1 MSTTFPSIEAP
12 ARLPNVDEAYS
23 PWPYFEDDEIEAAVA
38 VLRSGKV
45 NYWTG
50 TEGKRFEEEF
60 GEFIG
65 CRYAIAVANGTV
77 ALELALRALG
87 IGPGDE
93 VITTSRTFIASAS
106 SIIAVGAR
114 PVFADVDLDSQNLTA
129 ASVKAVLTAATRAII
144 PVHLAG
150 WPCEMDELMELA
162 SEHGLHVIED
172 CAQAQGATYKGRS
185 TGSIGDIGAFSFCQD
200 KNMTTAGEGGMVTTN
215 REDLWRS
222 MWAYKDHGKSFQT
235 VYESIHAPGYRWL
248 HESFGTNWR
257 LSEVQSAVGRVAL
270 RKLPRWIDIREQ
282 HAARLMEGLGQHAA
296 LRVPKRP
303 SHIRHANYKC
313 YAFVR
318 SECLAPGW
326 SRDRIA
332 MEIAALGVPCG
343 SGSCSEVYLEKAFP
357 GDMRPRERLHN
368 AKFLGES
375 SLMFQVHPTLKSHHI
390 DRACEVI
397 SVVMRRATQS

>member
-1 MSTTFPSIEAP
+1 MLATFPSIEAP
-12 ARLPNVDEAYS
+12 THRPEASEVYP
-23 PWPYFEDDEIEAAVA
+23 PWPFFGDEEVEAAA
-38 VLRSGKV
+38 KVLRSGKV

-50 TEGKRFEEEF
+50 SEGRRFEEEF
-60 GEFIG
+60 AEFSG
-65 CRYAIAVANGTV
+65 CKHAIAVANGTV

-106 SIIAVGAR
+106 SIVAVGAR

-129 ASVKAVLTAATRAII
+129 ASVKAVLTPATRAII

-162 SEHGLHVIED
+162 REHGLYVVED
-172 CAQAQGATYKGRS
+172 CAQAQGATYKGRPV
-185 TGSIGDIGAFSFCQD
+185 GSIGDIGAFSFCQD

-235 VYESIHAPGYRWL
+235 VYETIHAPGYRWL

-270 RKLPRWIDIREQ
+270 RRLPGWVDIREQ
-282 HAARLMEGLGQHAA
+282 HAARLLDSFSEHSA
-296 LRVPKRP
+296 LRIPERP
-303 SHIRHANYKC
+303 AHIRHANYKF

-318 SECLAPGW
+318 QERLVEGW
-326 SRDRIA
+326 GRDRIA
-332 MEIAALGVPCG
+332 MEVTALGVPCTT
-343 SGSCSEVYLEKAFP
+343 GSCSEVYLEKAFP
-357 GDMRPRERLHN
+357 EDMRPKERLHN
-368 AKFLGES
+368 ARILGET
-375 SLMFQVHPTLKSHHI
+375 SLMFQVHPTLHPQHI
-390 DRACEVI
+390 EHACEAVAQ
-397 SVVMRRATQS
+397 VMQRAVRT